1 MISQAQKYF
10 NSVWSLCEK
19 AQHDTGVLSDIVF
32 AQSALETGYGK
43 HAPQNNYFGIKG
55 AGGVQDTIEYIN
67 GVAEHVQA
75 HFAGFASMDASFLG
89 YEQFLL
95 NNRRYAALRKAG
107 TLNAQL
113 AALSASGYAT
123 DPKYAAKVGAICATV
138 PLLLR
143 SYAGPA
149 GIKTAL
155 GLTDISIKP
164 IPGDGSITP
173 ATVQVKPQ
181 ETNIM
186 TTNTTAPAYTNEVA
200 SILGHNATALVT
212 IGNILKGALSVLPL
226 PAAAQSALVS
236 LGDNA
241 LALAEKTSGV
251 ATQVQAKQ
259 AAAAQATA
267 TVVETAN
274 VTEASVADTNMPILE
289 QVEADALTAALNFGQ
304 GELNKVMDAWTF
316 PGAKAIEGVIEGAE
330 PEIVQLI
337 EGAVLRPAIVS
348 GPGVV
353 QPIAVDPTKP

>member
-32 AQSALETGYGK
+32 AQSALETGYGQ
-43 HAPQNNYFGIKG
+43 HHPQNNYFGIKG

-67 GVAEHVQA
+67 GVAEHISA
-75 HFAGFASMDASFLG
+75 HFAGFQSLDASFLG

-95 NNRRYAALRKAG
+95 NNRRYAAMRKAG

-123 DPKYAAKVGAICATV
+123 DPRYAAKVGAICATV
-138 PLLLR
+138 PILLLH
-143 SYAGPA
+143 YAGPG

-155 GLTDISIKP
+155 GLTDTSIKP
-164 IPGDGSITP
+164 IPGDGNITP
-173 ATVQVKPQ
+173 ATMQAKPQ

-186 TTNTTAPAYTNEVA
+186 PTDTKAVVTAPAYTNEVA

-226 PAAAQSALVS
+226 PATAQAALVS

-251 ATQVQAKQ
+251 AAQVQAKQ
-259 AAAAQATA
+259 AAASQAVA
-267 TVVETAN
+267 TVVETTN
-274 VTEASVADTNMPILE
+274 VAETNMPLLQE
-289 QVEADALTAALNFGQ
+289 VETDALTAALNFGQ

-316 PGAKAIEGVIEGAE
+316 PGARAIEGVLEGFE
-330 PEIVQLI
+330 PEGVQLI
-337 EGAVLRPAIVS
+337 EGAVLKPAIVS
-348 GPGVV
+348 GPNVL
-353 QPIAVDPTKP
+353 QPIAKDPTAP